1 MHLTMAS
8 SSSRSYQ
15 THFKNTEQDFKF
27 SKDEKSSKVLQD
39 DEEEEEDWLKLG
51 LGLGTST
58 SSSPSPSP
66 WKNIVVTHNP
76 ILVSPS
82 SLSSTSQKLCS
93 PQIGLGLGLEDNG
106 SGLESRKGKGGLEN
120 LNLSNDHHCHHNDDD
135 NGKVIG
141 SSSFSLS
148 SSCEIMNP
156 HGEDLAMKFP
166 SDSHHYLARNNH
178 NQSGFW
184 FTLRSFT
191 NR

>member
-1 MHLTMAS
+1 MAS
-8 SSSRSYQ
+8 SSSPSYQ
-15 THFKNTEQDFKF
+15 SHLKNTQQDFNFLKH
-27 SKDEKSSKVLQD
+27 EKSSKPLQ
-39 DEEEEEDWLKLG
+39 EEEQEEEWLNLG
-51 LGLGTST
+51 LGLGTS
-58 SSSPSPSP
+58 
-66 WKNIVVTHNP
+66 HNP

-82 SLSSTSQKLCS
+82 STSQKLCC
-93 PQIGLGLGLEDNG
+93 PQIGLGLGFQDYD
-106 SGLESRKGKGGLEN
+106 SALESKKGKEGLEN
-120 LNLSNDHHCHHNDDD
+120 LNFSNEHHYHHNDDD

-141 SSSFSLS
+141 SSSLS

-156 HGEDLAMKFP
+156 RGEDLAMKFP